1 MILSNVK
8 RVHWLG
14 IAALTL
20 ASSMAYAQSEPVLL
34 KRPSEL
40 RESPGET
47 ARSLAALAER
57 TPLTRSGARQG
68 AWVQVRTEQ
77 GATGWVHMFDIG
89 SSGSAASAGAGT
101 SALRGLT
108 SFFNKGSA
116 QGGTTTATSTVGIRG
131 LGAEDLNRSQPSIAA
146 VDQADGMR
154 MNADQ
159 ARQFASSAA
168 LAARTLDPLPEP
180 APIQNTAPSSASS
193 NQSR

>member
-1 MILSNVK
+1 MILSKIK

-14 IAALTL
+14 ICALTL
-20 ASSMAYAQSEPVLL
+20 ASSMAHAQSEPVLL

-40 RESPGET
+40 REAPGENS
-47 ARSLAALAER
+47 RSLVALAER

-68 AWVQVRTEQ
+68 AWVQVKTEQ

-89 SSGSAASAGAGT
+89 SSSGAAPAGAGA

-116 QGGTTTATSTVGIRG
+116 QGGSTTATSTVGIRG

-159 ARQFASSAA
+159 ARQFAGNAS
-168 LAARTLDPLPEP
+168 LAARTVDPLPEP
-180 APIQNTAPSSASS
+180 APVRNATPSSPSS
-193 NQSR
+193 QDR